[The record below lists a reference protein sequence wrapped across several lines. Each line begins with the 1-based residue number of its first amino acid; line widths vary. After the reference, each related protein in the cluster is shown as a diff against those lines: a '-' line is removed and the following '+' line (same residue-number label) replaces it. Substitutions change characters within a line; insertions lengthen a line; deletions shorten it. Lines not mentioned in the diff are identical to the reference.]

1 MTTLYKYHVSLLKY
15 TQITIMNKAVSST
28 PMFIRNFSE
37 VWLDS
42 IRFERRKAV
51 TTGLYK
57 IIVIAA
63 FNPPLIILKGKNAG
77 SSSSATA
84 SLG

>member
-1 MTTLYKYHVSLLKY
+1 MD
-15 TQITIMNKAVSST
+15 KAASNT

-37 VWLDS
+37 FWLDS
-42 IRFERRKAV
+42 IKFERRKAV
-51 TTGLYK
+51 TTGLYN

-63 FNPPLIILKGKNAG
+63 FNPPLIKLKGKKAG
-77 SSSSATA
+77 SSSFATA